1 MRRNEMNIEE
11 KIKELEEQVADHSNP
26 KKNRIDIALIY
37 YKKLYTY
44 PQILLNRFFKRMIEK
59 S

>member
-1 MRRNEMNIEE
+1 MNIEE